1 MPNEIIF
8 ERRASTVLY
17 NYLRS
22 CSRPGKWLLPAN
34 VCPIVPAVFI
44 KACKEF
50 ELVDINPATL
60 CMDAAVVVIRL
71 RKSREKIAGVLF
83 ARTYGHGGTF
93 EPEFSAFKAV
103 DPGVLVVD
111 DHCLCQPSFA
121 LSGGV
126 ADLELYSCGYSKF
139 VDLGW
144 GGWGLFRG
152 NLDYCRGELPFESR
166 AHEELLQ
173 QFRKTLKDGS
183 AFVCP
188 NTAWLD
194 ARPPERTWAEFR
206 TLVESRVEACAKQR
220 NRLNAIYAAQ
230 LEPWAVPLE
239 FRDWRFTIVC
249 DCQTEII
256 KTIFDAGHFAS
267 SHYRSLAPMFGPG
280 FAPVAERMG
289 KRVVNLFN
297 DFRYDENRAGE
308 LAVII
313 RDKLQPH

>member
-1 MPNEIIF
+1 MPDGIIF

-34 VCPIVPAVFI
+34 ICPIVPAIFI
-44 KACKEF
+44 KTRKEF
-50 ELVDINPATL
+50 EFVDVNPETF
-60 CMDAAVVVIRL
+60 CMDASTVVERL
-71 RKSREKIAGVLF
+71 REGHGKTAGILF
-83 ARTYGHGGTF
+83 ARTYGHGGVF
-93 EPEFSAFKAV
+93 EPQFRAFKAV
-103 DPGVLVVD
+103 EPDLLVVD
-111 DHCLCQPSFA
+111 DRCLCRPNFTH
-121 LSGGV
+121 SGGV
-126 ADLELYSCGYSKF
+126 ADLELYSCGYAKF

-152 NLDYCRGELPFESR
+152 TPDSGREELPFESR

-173 QFRKTLKDGS
+173 QFRKTLMDGS
-183 AFVCP
+183 TFVYP
-188 NTAWLD
+188 NTPWLD
-194 ARPPERTWAEFR
+194 ARPPGRTWAEFR
-206 TLVESRVEACAKQR
+206 TLVESHVDACAKQR
-220 NRLNAIYAAQ
+220 NRLNAIYAAE
-230 LEPWAVPLE
+230 LEPWAVPLA